1 MTNELLPFVKEALSK
16 GLSRKDIQKALAKA
30 GWQDDEII
38 QALDGFAEVEFPI
51 PVPKRRPYTSA
62 REAFLY
68 LLLFLTLYISAWSFG
83 TIVFQFINRWF
94 PDAVQLDYIYESTA
108 SALRMGTSSLIVAF
122 PLFLW
127 ISSILAKSIKQDSDK
142 RNSKVRK
149 WLTYITLF
157 AAAGIIIGDTISIV
171 FTFLQGD
178 LTLRFVLKVL
188 TIGAISGSI
197 FGWYLWDLRGTEEE
211 GKK

>member
-30 GWQDDEII
+30 GWQDDEIT
-38 QALDGFAEVEFPI
+38 QALDSFADVDFPV

-83 TIVFQFINRWF
+83 VIVFQFINRWL
-94 PDAVQLDYIYESTA
+94 PDSIQLDYVYESTA
-108 SALRMGTSSLIVAF
+108 SALRMGTASLIVAF

-127 ISSILAKSIKQDSDK
+127 LSHILAKSIKQDPDK

-157 AAAGIIIGDTISIV
+157 AAAGVIIGDTISIV
-171 FTFLQGD
+171 FAFLQGD
-178 LTLRFVLKVL
+178 LTLRFVMKVL

-197 FGWYLWDLRGTEEE
+197 FGWYLWDLRGTEDEN
-211 GKK
+211 KK

>member
-1 MTNELLPFVKEALSK
+1 MNIELQSFVKEALHT
-16 GLSRKDIQKALAKA
+16 GISRKDIEKALAKA
-30 GWQDDEII
+30 GWQEDEVS
-38 QALDGFAEVEFPI
+38 QALEGYAEMDFPV

-83 TIVFQFINRWF
+83 TIVFQFINRLL
-94 PDAVQLDYIYESTA
+94 PDALEASYVYDSTA
-108 SALRMGTSSLIVAF
+108 EILRMGTASLIVAF
-122 PLFLW
+122 PIFLW
-127 ISSILAKSIKQDSDK
+127 ISSILAKATKRDPEK

-157 AAAGIIIGDTISIV
+157 ITAGVIIGDAITLV
-171 FTFLQGD
+171 FSFLQGE
-178 LTLRFVLKVL
+178 LTLRFILKVL

-197 FGWYLWDLRGTEEE
+197 FGWYLWDLRNTDDER
-211 GKK
+211 KK